1 MYDIVNMLKLIKER
15 TSEMIYTPTTEKALK
30 LMFEKHKNQIDKSGI
45 PYVFHPFHVAESMD
59 DEVSTTVALLH
70 DIVEDTDV
78 TIEELSEMGFNK
90 EVTDALQLMTH
101 DKSVEYF
108 EYIKI
113 IATNPIA
120 RKVKISDLKHNSDL
134 TRLSEIT
141 EKDLKRVEKYK
152 KSIEYLE
159 QYN

>member
-1 MYDIVNMLKLIKER
+1 
-15 TSEMIYTPTTEKALK
+15 MIYTPTTEKALK